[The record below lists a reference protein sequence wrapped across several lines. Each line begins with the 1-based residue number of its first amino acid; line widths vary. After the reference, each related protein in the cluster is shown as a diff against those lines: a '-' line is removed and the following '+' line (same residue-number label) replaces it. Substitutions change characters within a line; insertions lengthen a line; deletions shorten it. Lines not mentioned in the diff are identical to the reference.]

1 MALGR
6 AYIEIVGDV
15 SKFAP
20 DLRRS
25 LTSIFK
31 LSAVTSVAAV
41 ASSQLIGV
49 AGAIAQVGGAA
60 VAIPAGIAVAS
71 AAIGALQLATSGL
84 GEAFSAAATGDAA
97 AFSKS
102 LEGLS
107 PRAQQLAQELRGVKP
122 ALDAVRA
129 SAQDAF
135 AGRLVGQI
143 TATSAVISGPLRA
156 GLAGI
161 AAEYGTIARR
171 ALEFV
176 RQSASVSALTA
187 VLDTTRTAVAGA
199 GQAVVPLLAGFRD
212 LAVVA
217 LPTLTRLVQLA
228 GPLAAQFGAWL
239 SKMAASGAATAALE
253 NAVQVLTQLGQVA
266 ANVGGII
273 SAALRAAAT
282 GGGGQLLSTLVAVTG
297 QLKAF
302 LNSGVGQQALTSLFQ
317 TLSTLAA
324 GLGPVLTTLL
334 GIIARSIVPAL
345 GEVAAAVVPAIQALA
360 TGLGPAIAALAP
372 VAAQL
377 VSALADGIKALAPA
391 LGPVGEVIA
400 SVVSALT
407 PLLPI
412 VGQLITMLVG
422 PLATALSALGPLI
435 APLVTALGPVLL
447 QLGRTLSDALAPIAK
462 LLAELFRQLGPVI
475 GELVAALG
483 TALQPT
489 LDAIGPVVTALVEA
503 LMPLI
508 PAIVDLVPAI
518 TEIVVAAAP
527 LTKVLAELLVLAAQI
542 LAPLIKLVAV
552 LVQLLVSKAVAPLIS
567 LIASGLAELLAPLSD
582 VADWIGRL
590 STAIAGIDWA
600 GVGAAISGAFASAWQ
615 AVVGFFTGLG
625 DFLISLPGR
634 LLAAL
639 DALPDLLVDVL
650 KFAFDAGLQAVGSGI
665 GLLVFSVDTLP
676 GKIMTAVQ
684 SLAGSIGR
692 FFAGIW
698 ANATSLAGQG
708 IAALV
713 AFANGL
719 PGRISAA
726 WSRLPGLL
734 GGLLTSAFNAARNAA
749 SSGIATVVSYVSGA
763 AGRLSALAGKFV
775 TAGANLIAGFMRGLR
790 RVGSL
795 GDIAGSIT
803 AAVRSGLNSVIGR
816 INAGIGDI
824 DRYLPGTLPRI
835 PYLAN
840 GAVVN
845 RTTLAVLG
853 EAGREVV
860 IPLTRPRRARELA
873 EQSGLTDLLG
883 TGEAGG
889 GAVVFGRGAI
899 SITFEGVVPTR
910 QEALRVGE
918 AVGDGVARTLAR
930 RDVATTVRT
939 M

>member
-20 DLRRS
+20 DLRRG

-31 LSAVTSVAAV
+31 LGAITSVAAV
-41 ASSQLIGV
+41 ASSQLVGV
-49 AGAIAQVGGAA
+49 AGALAQVGGAA

-71 AAIGALQLATSGL
+71 AAIGALKLATSGL
-84 GEAFSAAATGDAA
+84 GEAFTAAATGDAKEFA
-97 AFSKS
+97 KS
-102 LEGLS
+102 LENLS
-107 PRAQQLAQELRGVKP
+107 PLAQQLARELRGVKP
-122 ALDAVRA
+122 AMDAVRT
-129 SAQDAF
+129 STQDAF
-135 AGRLVGQI
+135 AAPLVGQI
-143 TATSAVISGPLRA
+143 TATAAVISGPLRT

-161 AAEYGTIARR
+161 AAEYGQVARR

-176 RQSASVSALTA
+176 RQSQTVSALTA
-187 VLDTTRTAVAGA
+187 VLDTTRTAVAGV
-199 GQAVVPLLAGFRD
+199 GVAVGPLLAGFRD

-217 LPTLTRLVQLA
+217 LPTLARLAELA

-239 SKMAASGAATAALE
+239 STMAASGAATAALE
-253 NAVQVLTQLGQVA
+253 DAVRVLTQLGQVA
-266 ANVGGII
+266 VNVGGII
-273 SAALRAAAT
+273 AAALRAAADS
-282 GGGGQLLSTLVAVTG
+282 GGGQLLSMLVQATG
-297 QLKAF
+297 QLRAF
-302 LNSGVGQQALTSLFQ
+302 LNSATGQQALTGLFQ

-345 GEVAAAVVPAIQALA
+345 GDVAAAVVPAVQALA
-360 TGLGPAIAALAP
+360 TGLGPAIAAIAP

-377 VSALADGIKALAPA
+377 VTALADGIRALAPA
-391 LGPVGEVIA
+391 LGPVGQVIA

-412 VGQLITMLVG
+412 LGQLIAMLIG
-422 PLATALSALGPLI
+422 PLATALSALGPLV

-447 QLGRTLSDALAPIAK
+447 QLGRTLSDALTPIAG
-462 LLAELFRQLGPVI
+462 LLADLFRQLGPPI
-475 GELVAALG
+475 GQLVAALG
-483 TALQPT
+483 TALAPA
-489 LDAIGPVVTALVEA
+489 LAAVAPVVAALVEA

-527 LTKVLAELLVLAAQI
+527 LTQVLAQLLVLAAQI
-542 LAPLIKLVAV
+542 LAPLIKLAAV

-567 LIASGLAELLAPLSD
+567 WIASALTDLLAPLTS
-582 VADWIGRL
+582 VADWLGRL
-590 STAIAGIDWA
+590 SAAIAGIDWA
-600 GVGAAISGAFASAWQ
+600 GVGAAISGAFTSAWQ
-615 AVVGFFTGLG
+615 TVTSFFTGLG
-625 DFLISLPGR
+625 QFLTSLPGR
-634 LLAAL
+634 LLEALAAL
-639 DALPDLLVDVL
+639 PGLLVGAL
-650 KFAFDAGLQAVGSGI
+650 KFAFDSGLRAVGVGI
-665 GLLVFSVDTLP
+665 GLLVFAVTSLP
-676 GKIMTAVQ
+676 GKIMAAVQ
-684 SLAGSIGR
+684 SLAGSMSR

-698 ANATSLAGQG
+698 SNATSLASRG
-708 IAALV
+708 ITALV
-713 AFANGL
+713 TFATGL

-726 WSRLPGLL
+726 WSRLPGVL
-734 GGLLTSAFNAARNAA
+734 GGLLTSAFNAARRAA
-749 SSGIATVVSYVSGA
+749 SSGISSVVSYVASVP
-763 AGRLSALAGKFV
+763 GRLSGLAGRFV
-775 TAGANLIAGFMRGLR
+775 SAGANLIAGFMRGLR

-795 GDIAGSIT
+795 GSIAASIV

-816 INAGIGDI
+816 INSGIADI
-824 DRYLPGTLPRI
+824 DRYLPGSLPRI
-835 PYLAN
+835 PYLAD

-845 RTTLAVLG
+845 RATLAVLG

-873 EQSGLTDLLG
+873 EESGLTDLLG
-883 TGEAGG
+883 AGGRDG

-899 SITFEGVVPTR
+899 SIVFEGAVPTR

-918 AVGDGVARTLAR
+918 AVGEGVSRTLAR

-939 M
+939 V